1 MQNLWYNIIKS
12 KERGHIMLEQ
22 MNFSNASVPVTSVLN
37 SINTV
42 NFGGLDLQP
51 TYQRGYVWK
60 DDFKDKLI

>member
-1 MQNLWYNIIKS
+1 
-12 KERGHIMLEQ
+12 MLEQ

-60 DDFKDKLI
+60 DDFKDNILSAI